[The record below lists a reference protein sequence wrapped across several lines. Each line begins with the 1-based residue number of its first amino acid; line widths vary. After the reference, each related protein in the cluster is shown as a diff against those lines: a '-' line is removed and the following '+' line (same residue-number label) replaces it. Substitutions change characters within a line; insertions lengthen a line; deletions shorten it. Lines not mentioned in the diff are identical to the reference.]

1 MSAPRMIAVGF
12 DGSPESITAVEWA
25 LHLGAATHAEIT
37 VTHAAG
43 LLEHLASEFDRDE
56 KPAEVLELAAVSG
69 FDVARLHW
77 RVDDGDACSVLL
89 RTTEPPV
96 NADLLVVGSRGRG
109 RHPGLLLGSTSLE
122 LAEHTT
128 TPLVI
133 VPSSHGEGSD

>member
-1 MSAPRMIAVGF
+1 MNHLEMIAVGY
-12 DGSPESITAVEWA
+12 DGSEESVRAVEWA
-25 LHLGAATHAEIT
+25 LRLGAAVRAQVT

-43 LLEHLASEFDRDE
+43 MLEHVESEFDRDE
-56 KPAEVLELAAVSG
+56 KPAEVLAMAAAID

-89 RTTEPPV
+89 RTTGAPV
-96 NADLLVVGSRGRG
+96 NADLVVVGSRGRG
-109 RHPGLLLGSTSLE
+109 RHTGGLLGSTSLE

-133 VPSSHGEGSD
+133 VPTSRDVD